1 MFFPEDFERKILH
14 DSTSKVPYDNTPL
27 IKIKTFNK
35 NPTIHT
41 PERKIGGS
49 KSGVSTLKP
58 AKLLHSSSMSGGC
71 ALGFTRFQRNH
82 VAVAK
87 ETTLRSQKKPSAW
100 QTIIKNTMK
109 DKGMTMKEAIKH
121 IKDNNLY

>member
-14 DSTSKVPYDNTPL
+14 DSTSKVPYDNKPL
-27 IKIKTFNK
+27 IKIKTFSK

-58 AKLLHSSSMSGGC
+58 AKLLYSSTMSGGC
-71 ALGFTRFQRNH
+71 ALGF
-82 VAVAK
+82 K